1 VRKAVTMENVSP
13 EVEQFVRSCEY
24 LLSESP
30 PLNLSEQERCLIE
43 YYGLELFSKY
53 GIHKERKRSG
63 WASIITG
70 V

>member
-1 VRKAVTMENVSP
+1 MENVSP
-13 EVEQFVRSCEY
+13 EVEQFFRSCEY
-24 LLSESP
+24 LLSESSP
-30 PLNLSEQERCLIE
+30 PLNLSEQDRCLIE

-53 GIHKERKRSG
+53 GIYKRRKRSR